1 MCIISPCSFLWFCDS
16 RCFVGI
22 NNNWHQETNMGK
34 SKKCGGPWEEER
46 CQHLLLCTLNRNKW
60 TLNGF
65 EPVPHCSS
73 KQTLYLL
80 YFFTECMAYI
90 SDNTCD
96 LCSYL
101 SLLSERVH
109 AHIAK
114 LLRVFVCI
122 SHLWGQTMI
131 EWTLSRSVEA
141 CLPSFIAL
149 IVQGPWTSPTE
160 TMACVW
166 TLKLTFEII
175 YFKRTMQYVSQLPSR
190 CLVIVF
196 FWLPYL
202 RFSLLIYC

>member
-1 MCIISPCSFLWFCDS
+1 MNFEWLWACA
-16 RCFVGI
+16 
-22 NNNWHQETNMGK
+22 
-34 SKKCGGPWEEER
+34 
-46 CQHLLLCTLNRNKW
+46 TL
-60 TLNGF
+60 F
-65 EPVPHCSS
+65 F
-73 KQTLYLL
+73 QTIWVSLYLL

-196 FWLPYL
+196 FYPICVLVCWYTV
-202 RFSLLIYC
+202 RH